1 MKRLYIRL
9 SALLLCLLLAGCA
22 LPVKES
28 SSGAE
33 KASSSAATGSEPAP
47 SSSTASSSVS
57 SETTA
62 EVPSGSA
69 DVPGPVTR
77 YVLCGRPVKTLYIAG
92 EYFDSTG
99 LYVRDETDGSVFLS
113 SELILPAEA
122 LTAESSEVRLVF
134 RDMEFTCPVTVLPGN
149 GATGFST
156 RVSEKEYRDA
166 LENLIIDC
174 DAERLPNRDDEAFLI
189 SHALEN
195 PFPDGHVASLKELVE
210 YVEYHV
216 FYGIRSVTVWLDF
229 PYDDAEEV
237 LNELYWDSSLLPGT
251 ASLQLHDPGSGP
263 LQILFRYYRDELLNA
278 AQNRTLGEYLSPC
291 RRNSSRKAFASPRV
305 TEDGLT
311 VFTSDQAVWALI
323 HGFDIAPAAGSPAEE
338 LIRRA
343 YEILAVYGDESW
355 STAERLYHI
364 FLYFAD
370 HVVYDNPGDD
380 AAAYVP
386 DPGLESDML
395 LSQLVSFRADGPL
408 LYGNSA
414 CYGFAKASALL
425 LELEGFDT
433 VRVVSREEECEGRSV
448 FKKTLLGGY
457 DEAISSHSYL
467 YVRLDGR
474 DLLFD
479 PTYSY
484 AGSVPFA
491 DADVTWFRDACL
503 SLSYEEHRQVYNG
516 LVNDWY
522 SLSDDY
528 DPADGSLLGTLTF
541 GDGHSLLAKDQSDLS
556 AQLLSMDEAIKAS
569 SSRYFV
575 TVFAVSTDAVTRQEL
590 LNQVFYFAGSDGRRY
605 FYAVSE
611 RNFGEEKY
619 YCFLLAV
626 QK

>member
-9 SALLLCLLLAGCA
+9 SALLLCLLLTGCA

-28 SSGAE
+28 SSASE
-33 KASSSAATGSEPAP
+33 KPSSSAAAGSDPAP
-47 SSSTASSSVS
+47 SSSASSSVS
-57 SETTA
+57 PETTA
-62 EVPSGSA
+62 EVPSVSA
-69 DVPGPVTR
+69 DDPGPVSH
-77 YVLCGRPVKTLYIAG
+77 YVLCGQPVKTLYLAG
-92 EYFDSTG
+92 ESFDPTG
-99 LYVRDETDGSVFLS
+99 LYVRDETDGSIYLS
-113 SELILPAEA
+113 DELILPDEV
-122 LTAESSEVRLVF
+122 LTADNKEVRLGF
-134 RDMEFTCPVTVLPGN
+134 RETAFSCPLTVLPGD
-149 GATGFST
+149 GAAGFTS

-166 LENLIIDC
+166 LEDLIIDC
-174 DAERLPNRDDEAFLI
+174 EPERLQNRDDEAFLI
-189 SHALEN
+189 SRALVN

-229 PYDDAEEV
+229 PYANAEEV
-237 LNELYWDSSLLPGT
+237 LNELYWNSSLLPGT

-278 AQNRTLGEYLSPC
+278 TQNRTLGEYLTPC
-291 RRNSSRKAFASPRV
+291 RLRSSRTGFSSPRV
-305 TEDGLT
+305 KEDGLT
-311 VFTSDQAVWALI
+311 VFTSDQTVWALI
-323 HGFDIAPAAGSPAEE
+323 HGYDIAPAAGSPAEA

-343 YEILAVYGDESW
+343 YEILTVYGDESW
-355 STAERLYHI
+355 SDAERLYHI
-364 FLYFAD
+364 FLFFAD
-370 HVVYDNPGDD
+370 HVIYDNPGDD

-386 DPGLESDML
+386 DPELESDML

-433 VRVVSREEECEGRSV
+433 VRVIAPEGECEGRSV
-448 FKKTLLGGY
+448 FKKTLLGGFE
-457 DEAISSHSYL
+457 EAISSHSYL

-484 AGSVPFA
+484 AGSVPFSET
-491 DADVTWFRDACL
+491 DITWFRDACL
-503 SLSYEEHRQVYNG
+503 SLSYKEHRQIYHG

-522 SLSDDY
+522 SLSEDY
-528 DPADGSLLGTLTF
+528 TPADGSLLGSLTY
-541 GDGHSLLAKDQSDLS
+541 GDGHSLLAKDQSDFS
-556 AQLLSMDEAIKAS
+556 ALLLSLDEAINTS

-575 TVFAVSTDAVTRQEL
+575 TVLQVSTAAASRQEL
-590 LNQVFYFAGSDGRRY
+590 LNQVLYFAGSDGRRY

-611 RNFGEEKY
+611 RSFGEEKY